1 VHNKQATERATS
13 VAISRMYAMHAM
25 LPDIARALTQQASN
39 NSDTDANTALTQYYK
54 IVTK

>member
-13 VAISRMYAMHAM
+13 VAISRMYAM
-25 LPDIARALTQQASN
+25 LPDIARALTQQASD
-39 NSDTDANTALTQYYK
+39 NSGTDANTALTQYYK